1 MVRQLARLTAAN
13 RHRVELRR
21 AGLRRAQEHHQA
33 AVRAGHRLG
42 VPRTDGQRDGVVA
55 EPTGL
60 IAVLIAVLSALC
72 AAVVTTVVTALDADQ
87 GPAVQV
93 RLEVRST
100 HRDQDLAAGGER
112 GPTRHT
118 DQGDVVRLHN
128 RAG

>member
-1 MVRQLARLTAAN
+1 V
-13 RHRVELRR
+13 
-21 AGLRRAQEHHQA
+21 
-33 AVRAGHRLG
+33 
-42 VPRTDGQRDGVVA
+42 
-55 EPTGL
+55 PTGPVAVL
-60 IAVLIAVLSALC
+60 IAVLIAAVT
-72 AAVVTTVVTALDADQ
+72 AVVTAPDADQ

-93 RLEVRST
+93 RVEVRSN